1 MFKPAIKH
9 CFVLASL
16 LLVLAFISSA
26 AYAQGED
33 PPPTPHPDEVNAI
46 AENLYCPVCENIPLD
61 VCGTAACAQWRQQIA
76 DLLTQGYTEPQI
88 YDYFAQQYGDAV
100 LAAPPARGLNWIIYM
115 LPPLAIFIAAIFLWR
130 SMRTSRKA
138 VLMSR
143 AEGTIGKEYIA
154 QLEQD
159 LKTRNNWPQ

>member
-9 CFVLASL
+9 CSVLASL
-16 LLVLAFISSA
+16 LLLLAFIASP

-76 DLLTQGYTEPQI
+76 DLLTQGYTEQQI
-88 YDYFAQQYGDAV
+88 YDYFAMQYGDAV

-130 SMRTSRKA
+130 SMRTTRKA
-138 VLMSR
+138 VLMIR

-159 LKTRNNWPQ
+159 LKNRNNWSQ